1 MADCFISKIVE
12 SYIGLMLNIQYHNT
26 KIWSPT
32 SLQAEVGLSFYR
44 DDPLYFISR
53 LFIGDSFALRSNN
66 TSSAFLFGTLISI
79 FFSIPILYISGE
91 QWYWDQLEFYG
102 FSVGGDDEA
111 IRGYAVFSSLVT
123 CCLTMVYRFH
133 VYGYGTALF
142 GGFFNHLHD
151 ILLVHYHRSVGD

>member
-32 SLQAEVGLSFYR
+32 SLHAEVGLSFYR

-66 TSSAFLFGTLISI
+66 TSSAFLFGTLINI
-79 FFSIPILYISGE
+79 FMYKWKAVVLG
-91 QWYWDQLEFYG
+91 
-102 FSVGGDDEA
+102 SVRVLWFLRRWG
-111 IRGYAVFSSLVT
+111 
-123 CCLTMVYRFH
+123 
-133 VYGYGTALF
+133 
-142 GGFFNHLHD
+142 
-151 ILLVHYHRSVGD
+151 